1 MMDEAKSQSYAK
13 TPRLDHISQ
22 LEVFAHWI
30 PEALQADAES
40 VVKSFRTK
48 MGSRVGALKRAA
60 SARQQDAN
68 EKSNSGDG
76 DAHIRGAPLRL
87 EFRQQSCTSRR
98 SLASVSR
105 PLAGFRMTEQLER
118 NGRQM
123 HQRCCVIC
131 DPFFT
136 SRNCEPCPV

>member
-1 MMDEAKSQSYAK
+1 MDEAKSQSYAK

-40 VVKSFRTK
+40 VVKSFRAK
-48 MGSRVGALKRAA
+48 MGFRVGALKRAA

-76 DAHIRGAPLRL
+76 DTYSWGALFDWSFVSKAARAGGCWQVFHVL
-87 EFRQQSCTSRR
+87 
-98 SLASVSR
+98 SLAF
-105 PLAGFRMTEQLER
+105 G
-118 NGRQM
+118 
-123 HQRCCVIC
+123 
-131 DPFFT
+131 
-136 SRNCEPCPV
+136 